1 MSIMPTGNVVVSA
14 SVIADIAV
22 AGGLITGE
30 NPSGTVTGT
39 NNLTQNDPQQATG
52 SVPTGGIGIAFIASG
67 GSTTNLDPTS
77 WTAGATGSWAR
88 SATLKSYTSGDA
100 CCAGASTTSTGSVT
114 ASATGN
120 SAWAFGNGDIAMVTF
135 SPASTAPTTLASI
148 AIPRKMFLPPKKSVG
163 RATFRPMAKTP
174 GIALSS
180 APERSCLDVVLSS
193 MLINIG
199 EAHSYSNVD
208 FAADHIERHPQF
220 RFNASEE
227 RDTDR
232 WRVGRDFVRL
242 DKAALNNNFCQKTRS
257 RLQGVQS
264 RWQRRKRV

>member
-1 MSIMPTGNVVVSA
+1 MSISWTSTFANTGTGGFGSSYTVSGATLGAGDIVVFVYLDIAGLGAETPTVTVAGVSASLLGTVTDSSDTNISVFLAANVNSATGNVVVSA

-88 SATLKSYTSGDA
+88 SATLESYTSGDA

-120 SAWAFGNGDIAMVTF
+120 SAWALAM
-135 SPASTAPTTLASI
+135 
-148 AIPRKMFLPPKKSVG
+148 
-163 RATFRPMAKTP
+163 
-174 GIALSS
+174 
-180 APERSCLDVVLSS
+180 
-193 MLINIG
+193 
-199 EAHSYSNVD
+199 
-208 FAADHIERHPQF
+208 AA
-220 RFNASEE
+220 
-227 RDTDR
+227 
-232 WRVGRDFVRL
+232 
-242 DKAALNNNFCQKTRS
+242 
-257 RLQGVQS
+257 
-264 RWQRRKRV
+264 